1 MDGAL
6 FDEFLGKN
14 LPKCRQRKFLK
25 TKIFNFFFPKSNFV
39 LGEGVATFMC
49 TSYNLI
55 ISWSNVANEV
65 QSYI

>member
-55 ISWSNVANEV
+55 IS
-65 QSYI
+65 